1 MLAIQDFTVSHQ
13 KGVQVIENLS
23 LTLLPGKIHGIVG
36 LNGSGKTTFLKALY
50 GSIPRVGGTISW
62 KGSSV
67 SQKHIAF
74 LETHNFFYH
83 KITGYEYLRLFQMK
97 NPAFDIAQ
105 WNRLFDLPL
114 NKLVDNYSTGMKKK
128 LAFLGVLALDRPVL
142 ILDEPYNGVDVES
155 YSKIQIILRKLAQ
168 QGKTILI
175 TSHIFES
182 LVAICDQISLLKQK
196 QIRQTFEKATFAQL
210 EKEMF
215 DLLNEQTTEVVNE
228 LLMKNQNR

>member
-1 MLAIQDFTVSHQ
+1 MLAIQNFTVGYQ
-13 KGVQVIENLS
+13 KETKVIENLS
-23 LTLLPGKIHGIVG
+23 LSLIPGKIHGIVG

-50 GSIPRVGGTISW
+50 GSIPRIAGNVQWEENPVTQSDM
-62 KGSSV
+62 
-67 SQKHIAF
+67 AF

-97 NPAFDIAQ
+97 NPAFDIEQ

-114 NKLVDNYSTGMKKK
+114 TKLVDNYSTGMKKK
-128 LAFLGVLALDRPVL
+128 LAFLGILALDRPIL

-168 QGKTILI
+168 QGKTILV

-182 LVAICDQISLLKQK
+182 LVAICEQISLLKQK
-196 QIRQTFEKATFAQL
+196 QIVKTFEKESFAQL

-215 DLLNEQTTEVVNE
+215 ELLNEQTTEVVSE
-228 LLMKNQNR
+228 LLMKNQK